1 MHDNFKVDK
10 VQTAEIL
17 VPQASTLQNHYFP
30 PQPNLRNVPL
40 TALETFGVDTVSTS
54 PNGVAL
60 ISDALAAASYLVLMT
75 ATNNQF
81 VLRIPYVS
89 MNITGGVAAT
99 YYQFDLTEFSGQEVV
114 WEKSYMFI
122 ANTALIS
129 GAQDESFLF
138 SIYYH

>member
-40 TALETFGVDTVSTS
+40 TALETFGVDTGSTS

-81 VLRIPYVS
+81 VLRVPYVS
-89 MNITGGVAAT
+89 MCITGGVAAT